1 MDDRSPLRL
10 IWLLL
15 LVPYVGLLW
24 VPFYNARTPEL
35 WGFPFFYWYQL
46 IWVPITAALTWL
58 VYRSARHD
66 DYRDFSLSAVTPPSR
81 RTADR
86 NRQGCRQ
93 PAKPRLGEF
102 GGILDRGGCIGEPF
116 PLSLGEPAVFAN
128 RG

>member
-15 LVPYVGLLW
+15 LAPYVGLLW

-58 VYRSARHD
+58 VYRSVRYD
-66 DYRDFSLSAVTPPSR
+66 D
-81 RTADR
+81 
-86 NRQGCRQ
+86 
-93 PAKPRLGEF
+93 
-102 GGILDRGGCIGEPF
+102 
-116 PLSLGEPAVFAN
+116 
-128 RG
+128 